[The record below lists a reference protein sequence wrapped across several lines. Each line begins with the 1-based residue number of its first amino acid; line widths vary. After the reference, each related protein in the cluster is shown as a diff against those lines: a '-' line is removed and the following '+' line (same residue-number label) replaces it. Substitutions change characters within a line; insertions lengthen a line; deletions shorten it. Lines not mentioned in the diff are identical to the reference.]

1 MVKRTSQK
9 AAPPM
14 AVVCVLAACLLA
26 TPAMAGVKVG
36 LTPASQTVTPG
47 TDFDVFLDVT
57 QAGSNFNGYDVI
69 VSYDPA
75 ALTFLP
81 LAPTSSQQGCLM
93 TGGCSA
99 ACGNTFH
106 VFNAAGDSLS
116 VNNVLLCNGI
126 SLTGPGHL
134 YKFRFHASNTVQVT
148 QVTIRRANF
157 YNAGLFVTPV
167 EKAGCTIGIGVTL
180 GVGERTSL
188 ATDGIRVE
196 PNPSRGRVRFSSLDA
211 AQALD
216 ELDVVDP
223 QGRLVRRLEPA
234 SAGAATSLVWDG
246 RDAAG
251 KRMPPGLY
259 LARAKRGPRLL
270 TARVVLLP

>member
-1 MVKRTSQK
+1 MVNRKSQE
-9 AAPPM
+9 ATPLV
-14 AVVCVLAACLLA
+14 AVACALAACLLVA
-26 TPAMAGVKVG
+26 PAMAGVKVG
-36 LTPASQTVTPG
+36 LTPASQTVSPG
-47 TDFDVFLDVT
+47 TDFDVFVDVT
-57 QAGSNFNGYDVI
+57 QAGSNFNGYDVV

-134 YKFRFHASNTVQVT
+134 YKLRFHASNTVQIT
-148 QVTIRRANF
+148 QVQIRRANF

-167 EKAGCTIGIGVTL
+167 ERAGCTIGIGVTL

-196 PNPSRGRVRFSSLDA
+196 PNPSRGHVRFSPMDA
-211 AQALD
+211 AQGFD

-223 QGRLVRRLEPA
+223 QGRLVRHLEPA
-234 SAGAATSLVWDG
+234 SAATSLVWDG

-259 LARAKRGPRLL
+259 LARAKRGPRLW

>member
-1 MVKRTSQK
+1 MSLQLRRL
-9 AAPPM
+9 AAI
-14 AVVCVLAACLLA
+14 ASVLAACLLSA
-26 TPAMAGVKVG
+26 PAVAAVNVG
-36 LTPASQTVTPG
+36 LTPPTQTVTPG
-47 TDFDVFLDVT
+47 SDFDVFLDIT
-57 QAGSNFNGYDVI
+57 QAGSNFNGYDAV

-106 VFNAAGDSLS
+106 LFSAAGDSLT
-116 VNNVLLCNGI
+116 VNNVLLCNGV

-167 EKAGCTIGIGVTL
+167 VKANCTIGIGVTL
-180 GVGERTSL
+180 GVGDRTSFV
-188 ATDGIRVE
+188 TDGIRVE
-196 PNPSRGRVRFSSLDA
+196 PNPSRGRVLFSPADGGAGLDAVDVVDLQGRWIRHLEPESTGTAALAWDGLDA
-211 AQALD
+211 AGQR
-216 ELDVVDP
+216 V
-223 QGRLVRRLEPA
+223 PA
-234 SAGAATSLVWDG
+234 GI
-246 RDAAG
+246 
-251 KRMPPGLY
+251 Y
-259 LARAKRGPRLL
+259 LARVRRGQRLL
-270 TARVVLLP
+270 TARVILLP